1 MGIFNFIGDK
11 MVSYGNERLI
21 GNQSPIP
28 HFKIRVGPMIFILI
42 SSSVL

>member
-11 MVSYGNERLI
+11 MVNYGNGRLI

-42 SSSVL
+42 FFSI